1 MKTQILNRDGDRLM
15 GSHDAAARHPSTEQ
29 LAAFLERRLHGSERE
44 VLMEHL
50 ADCTECRHDVTT
62 TSRVLSSARA
72 SRRRQLV
79 RPIVGA
85 AAAAVLVFALTSRL
99 HRDPPDRA
107 GEVRSQRV
115 NEPDAISPIV
125 VVSPT
130 NGTAP
135 GRNTVLMWRAD
146 APSALYKVALL
157 DSTGSAKWSARTTDT
172 SAVVP
177 DSVRLSAGAT
187 YYWTVDALRQD
198 GRATT
203 SGAHWFIR

>member
-1 MKTQILNRDGDRLM
+1 M
-15 GSHDAAARHPSTEQ
+15 GSHDAAPRHPSTEQ

-62 TSRVLSSARA
+62 TSRVLSSAPA
-72 SRRRQLV
+72 SRRRRLMQ
-79 RPIVGA
+79 PIVGV
-85 AAAAVLVFALTSRL
+85 AAAVLIFALVWRV
-99 HRDPPDRA
+99 HQPPPDHT
-107 GEVRSQRV
+107 GEVRSQRL

-130 NGTAP
+130 DGTAT

-157 DSTGSAKWSARTTDT
+157 DSTGSVKWSGRTTDT

>member
-1 MKTQILNRDGDRLM
+1 MKTQASNRDGDRLM
-15 GSHDAAARHPSTEQ
+15 GSHDAAPRHPSTEQ
-29 LAAFLERRLHGSERE
+29 LAAFLERRLHGPERD

-72 SRRRQLV
+72 ARRRQLV

-85 AAAAVLVFALTSRL
+85 AAAVLVFVLASRV
-99 HRDPPDRA
+99 RQDPPDRS

-130 NGTAP
+130 
-135 GRNTVLMWRAD
+135 GRTTVLMWRAD

-157 DSTGSAKWSARTTDT
+157 DSTGSVKWSERTTDT
-172 SAVVP
+172 SVVVP

-203 SGAHWFIR
+203 SGAHWFTR